1 MYVHY
6 YYYIIGVLRDATKS
20 KELSRAKFKREG
32 SGEFLRYLS
41 LSFSRSLSLSLS
53 ALPWVSINLLNFLKG
68 KRRGN
73 VARCVA
79 CARDRHF
86 WIETRET
93 FFIPSSPSFLRPR
106 IYYPVNELRSSSFF
120 WQKIHLYA
128 CEERKRAYI
137 YVCVW
142 KKEDQW
148 ESARYRDPIWVH
160 PIYRSHR
167 SLHVTRNDA
176 QTTLRLI
183 VTIREIF
190 NEGEEE
196 YT

>member
-1 MYVHY
+1 MRRNRRNSAARNLNEKDPENFYD
-6 YYYIIGVLRDATKS
+6 ISL
-20 KELSRAKFKREG
+20 
-32 SGEFLRYLS
+32 FLFLA
-41 LSFSRSLSLSLS
+41 LSLSLS

-93 FFIPSSPSFLRPR
+93 FFIPPSPSFLRPR

-137 YVCVW
+137 YMYVYE
-142 KKEDQW
+142 KKKTNERVLVTVIRSEFTRFIDHTDHCMSL
-148 ESARYRDPIWVH
+148 ETTHKRRYD
-160 PIYRSHR
+160 
-167 SLHVTRNDA
+167 
-176 QTTLRLI
+176 
-183 VTIREIF
+183 
-190 NEGEEE
+190 
-196 YT
+196 

>member
-1 MYVHY
+1 MRRNRRNSAARNLNEKDPENFYD
-6 YYYIIGVLRDATKS
+6 ISL
-20 KELSRAKFKREG
+20 
-32 SGEFLRYLS
+32 FLFLA
-41 LSFSRSLSLSLS
+41 LSLSLS

-93 FFIPSSPSFLRPR
+93 FFIPPSPSFLRPR

-137 YVCVW
+137 YNIYIYVCE
-142 KKEDQW
+142 KKKTNERVLVTVIRSEFTRFIDHTDHCMSL
-148 ESARYRDPIWVH
+148 ETTHKRRYD
-160 PIYRSHR
+160 
-167 SLHVTRNDA
+167 
-176 QTTLRLI
+176 
-183 VTIREIF
+183 
-190 NEGEEE
+190 
-196 YT
+196 

>member
-93 FFIPSSPSFLRPR
+93 FFIPPSPSFLRPR

-137 YVCVW
+137 YMYVYE
-142 KKEDQW
+142 KKKTNERVLVTVIRSEFTRFIDHTDHCMSL
-148 ESARYRDPIWVH
+148 ETTHKRRYD
-160 PIYRSHR
+160 
-167 SLHVTRNDA
+167 
-176 QTTLRLI
+176 
-183 VTIREIF
+183 
-190 NEGEEE
+190 
-196 YT
+196 

>member
-137 YVCVW
+137 YICMCM
-142 KKEDQW
+142 KKRRPMRECSLPWSDL
-148 ESARYRDPIWVH
+148 SSPDLSITPIIACH
-160 PIYRSHR
+160 SKRR
-167 SLHVTRNDA
+167 TND
-176 QTTLRLI
+176 
-183 VTIREIF
+183 VTINRYDSRNI
-190 NEGEEE
+190 
-196 YT
+196 